1 VMHDDEQAAPA
12 ALEADAGTTDE
23 SAAAHQVEL
32 DIAEIRRGL
41 VLLAAD
47 VPVPTATRRRVRLIW
62 LAAAAAVALVGAGTL
77 GATALIDRE
86 GGGNSGP
93 PAMGMPANPLTLHER
108 VASASRIVV
117 GTVIALQRGRI
128 DSEIEGEA
136 GDPYVLATI
145 RIDEAI
151 KGPHGEI
158 VAFAY
163 DLGTTIVNS
172 EGGSRP
178 WNVGDRL
185 LLFLVPDVG
194 TVSSDISPP
203 HLQVAEGEGGRYF
216 LDSNR
221 IRDADFT
228 LDDVRR
234 EAR

>member
-1 VMHDDEQAAPA
+1 MMQDDDQAVRA
-12 ALEADAGTTDE
+12 ALESGAGTTDE
-23 SAAAHQVEL
+23 SAAAEQIEL
-32 DIAEIRRGL
+32 DIVEIRRGL
-41 VLLAAD
+41 ALLAAD
-47 VPVPTATRRRVRLIW
+47 APARKATRRSVRRIW
-62 LAAAAAVALVGAGTL
+62 LAAAAAVTLVGAGTL
-77 GATALIDRE
+77 AATALIDRE

-93 PAMGMPANPLTLHER
+93 PAIGMPANPLTLHER

-117 GTVIALQRGRI
+117 GTIIALQRGRV

-136 GDPYVLATI
+136 GDPYVLATV

-151 KGPHGEI
+151 KGPNGEL

-163 DLGTTIVNS
+163 DLGTAIVSS

-194 TVSSDISPP
+194 TVSSDIGPP
-203 HLQVAEGEGGRYF
+203 HLQVAEGEEGRYF
-216 LDSNR
+216 LDGNQ